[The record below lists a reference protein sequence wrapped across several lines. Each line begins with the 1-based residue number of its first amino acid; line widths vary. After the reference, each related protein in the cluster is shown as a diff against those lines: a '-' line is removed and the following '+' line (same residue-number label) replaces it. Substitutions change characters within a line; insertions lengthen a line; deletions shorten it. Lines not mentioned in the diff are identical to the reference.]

1 MTDYYKTNKEV
12 LREVQE
18 EANKYIKLKNKIRK
32 EIKRHRTLEQATE
45 NEDYKLAHSMVA
57 DCLEELKEDGRYK

>member
-1 MTDYYKTNKEV
+1 MKNYYKTNKEV

-18 EANKYIKLKNKIRK
+18 EADKYIKLKNKIIK

-57 DCLEELKEDGRYK
+57 DDLEELLEEKEV